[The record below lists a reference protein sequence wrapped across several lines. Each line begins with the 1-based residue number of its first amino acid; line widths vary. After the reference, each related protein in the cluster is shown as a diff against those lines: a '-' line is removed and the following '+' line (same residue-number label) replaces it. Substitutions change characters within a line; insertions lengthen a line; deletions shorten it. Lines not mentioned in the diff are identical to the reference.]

1 MTFLIRP
8 VVIRNYRFADS
19 ALPRTRVGEAGC
31 ESEEWREVKEWRKVN
46 IFGGVLKKD
55 MGRQEEERERAANGE
70 FSTS

>member
-1 MTFLIRP
+1 MLTRP
-8 VVIRNYRFADS
+8 SHEPESGRRA
-19 ALPRTRVGEAGC
+19 GGC

-70 FSTS
+70 FSSS